1 MDLSMPIV
9 VLLLL
14 AGAFLLLWFGF
25 FIVNRPRLRIAMFV
39 SALGLFAVTGLLV
52 ILVLSV

>member
-39 SALGLFAVTGLLV
+39 SGLGLFAVTGLLV
-52 ILVLSV
+52 ILALSF